1 MNIPIIIVFLS
12 YSINPFVRKFAIM
25 NLNSCTGY
33 TLLQGTTLAGN
44 IVYLYLQKDNLQI
57 KDITPHHIQYSILSS
72 ALTILSSYQMTTLIK
87 TCSMANLT
95 TKVQVLTIVSTYIVD
110 YIINHN
116 RLTMKDLFGI
126 VLMLSGIMII
136 ER

>member
-1 MNIPIIIVFLS
+1 MNVPIIVVFLS

-25 NLNSCTGY
+25 NMNSCTGY
-33 TLLQGTTLAGN
+33 ALLHGTTLAGN

-72 ALTILSSYQMTTLIK
+72 ALTILSSYQMNTLIK
-87 TCSMANLT
+87 TCSVANLT
-95 TKVQVLTIVSTYIVD
+95 TKVQVLTIVSTYTVD

-116 RLTMKDLFGI
+116 TLTMRELLGI
-126 VLMLSGIMII
+126 FLMLSGIMVVV
-136 ER
+136 R